1 MGMYD
6 NGVNAYGMLLDKEAI
21 ELICRRVFQDD
32 EDANGLDLYDEGI
45 CESIGEFSGEFYPIG
60 KDGLDD
66 MWSDLCESYQGDQ
79 IFYVQ
84 IKEPS
89 LFKKAYDSIDDIVR
103 DLKER
108 VGEYLPTDYDYESK
122 IGHFVGTYWG

>member
-1 MGMYD
+1 MGMYE

-21 ELICRRVFQDD
+21 ALICNHVFQDD
-32 EDANGLDLYDEGI
+32 GDANGLDLYDEGI
-45 CESIGEFSGEFYPIG
+45 CESIAEFSGEFYPIG
-60 KDGLDD
+60 
-66 MWSDLCESYQGDQ
+66 DQ
-79 IFYVQ
+79 IFYIQ

-89 LFKKAYDSIDDIVR
+89 LFKKAYDSMEDIVR

-108 VGEYLPTDYDYESK
+108 IGEYLPTDYDYESR